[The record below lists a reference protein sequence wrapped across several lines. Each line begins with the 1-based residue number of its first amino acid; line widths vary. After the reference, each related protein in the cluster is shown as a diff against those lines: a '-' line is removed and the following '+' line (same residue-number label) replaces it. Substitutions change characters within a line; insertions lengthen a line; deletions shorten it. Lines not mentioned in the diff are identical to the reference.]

1 MMTHRRSIL
10 AILALIA
17 GIAAPDAA
25 VGQGQSSGRY
35 ELEFEGAV
43 MGGVTGV
50 GATFAANGGS
60 TIIELPAVVSSYP
73 TVRFE
78 MRGPLPD
85 RPTQA
90 DVSSGGAIEAR
101 FAHPDLPEA
110 YVGDRGFVRITD
122 VSNGRIRGEFA
133 VVASPI
139 GAPGTGTL
147 TYRGRFE
154 ARAR

>member
-1 MMTHRRSIL
+1 MTTHRRSIL
-10 AILALIA
+10 AALALIA
-17 GIAAPDAA
+17 GLSTADAA
-25 VGQGQSSGRY
+25 VAQAQSSGRY

-50 GATFAANGGS
+50 GATVAANGAS
-60 TIIELPAVVSSYP
+60 TLIELPAVVASYP

-78 MRGPLPD
+78 MRGPLPE
-85 RPTQA
+85 RPMQG
-90 DVSSGGAIEAR
+90 DVGSGGMFQAR
-101 FAHPDLPEA
+101 FSHPDLTET
-110 YVGDRGFVRITD
+110 YIGDRGFVRITD

-133 VVASPI
+133 VVASPV

-154 ARAR
+154 APAG